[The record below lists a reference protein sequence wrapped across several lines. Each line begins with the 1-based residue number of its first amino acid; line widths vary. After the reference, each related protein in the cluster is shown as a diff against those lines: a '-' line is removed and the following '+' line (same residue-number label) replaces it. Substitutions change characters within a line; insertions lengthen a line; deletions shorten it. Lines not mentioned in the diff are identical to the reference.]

1 MRLLNL
7 IFDIIRGNTE
17 FDEFW
22 DRRTFEFLVEIIEE
36 KNIIYGFPKKLFLIK
51 KIKS

>member
-36 KNIIYGFPKKLFLIK
+36 KNITYGFPKKLFLIE
-51 KIKS
+51 KI